1 MSIPR
6 INPSTWE
13 YVSRED
19 DAQASVLLR
28 GDHKFSG
35 VIYSYGRINVPEP
48 TVEGMAKLSFDY
60 NIEDNNNIPRDEF
73 DEEFF
78 TLIGDILVDIIEQ
91 RMEEETLIYRGG
103 TDE

>member
-1 MSIPR
+1 MR
-6 INPSTWE
+6 IDPETWE
-13 YVSRED
+13 YVSREG

-28 GDHKFSG
+28 GSHKFSG

-48 TVEGMAKLSFDY
+48 TSDGFAQLSFDY

-73 DEEFF
+73 NEEFF
-78 TLIGDILVDIIEQ
+78 TLIGDILVDIIDQ
-91 RMEEETLIYRGG
+91 KLEEETLIFKGV

>member
-1 MSIPR
+1 MR
-6 INPSTWE
+6 IDPETWK
-13 YVSRED
+13 YVSREG

-28 GDHKFSG
+28 GSHKFSG

-48 TVEGMAKLSFDY
+48 TSDGFAQLSFDY
-60 NIEDNNNIPRDEF
+60 TIEDNNNIPRDEF

-78 TLIGDILVDIIEQ
+78 TLIGDILVDIIDQ
-91 RMEEETLIYRGG
+91 KLEEETLIFKGG

>member
-1 MSIPR
+1 MKIDPE
-6 INPSTWE
+6 TWE
-13 YVSRED
+13 YVSREG

-28 GDHKFSG
+28 GNHKFSG
-35 VIYSYGRINVPEP
+35 VIYSYGRISVPEP
-48 TVEGMAKLSFDY
+48 TSRGMAPLSYDY

-73 DEEFF
+73 NEEFF
-78 TLIGDILVDIIEQ
+78 TLIGDILVDIIDQ

>member
-1 MSIPR
+1 MKIDPE
-6 INPSTWE
+6 TWE
-13 YVSRED
+13 YVSREG

-28 GDHKFSG
+28 GNHKFSG

-48 TVEGMAKLSFDY
+48 TSDGFAQLSFDY

-73 DEEFF
+73 NEEFF
-78 TLIGDILVDIIEQ
+78 TLIGDILVDIIDQ
-91 RMEEETLIYRGG
+91 KLEEETLIFKGG

>member
-1 MSIPR
+1 MKIDPE
-6 INPSTWE
+6 TWE
-13 YVSRED
+13 YVSREG

-28 GDHKFSG
+28 GTHKFSG
-35 VIYSYGRINVPEP
+35 VIYSYGRISVPEP
-48 TVEGMAKLSFDY
+48 PPEGMAQLAFDS

-78 TLIGDILVDIIEQ
+78 TLIGDILVDIIDQ

>member
-1 MSIPR
+1 MR
-6 INPSTWE
+6 IDPEMWE
-13 YVSRED
+13 YVSREG

-28 GDHKFSG
+28 GSHKFSG
-35 VIYSYGRINVPEP
+35 VIYSYGRISVPEP
-48 TVEGMAKLSFDY
+48 TPEGMAQLSFDY

-78 TLIGDILVDIIEQ
+78 TLIGDILVDIIDQ
-91 RMEEETLIYRGG
+91 KMEDRTLIFKGG

>member
-6 INPSTWE
+6 INPDTWE

-28 GDHKFSG
+28 GDPQFSG
-35 VIYSYGRINVPEP
+35 VIYSYGRISVPEP
-48 TVEGMAKLSFDY
+48 TSDGFAELSFDY

-73 DEEFF
+73 GEEFF
-78 TLIGDILVDIIEQ
+78 TLIGDILVDIIDQ
-91 RMEEETLIYRGG
+91 KLEEETLIFKGG

>member
-1 MSIPR
+1 MR
-6 INPSTWE
+6 IDPETWE
-13 YVSRED
+13 YVSREG

-28 GDHKFSG
+28 GSHKFSG

-48 TVEGMAKLSFDY
+48 TSGGFAQLSFDY
-60 NIEDNNNIPRDEF
+60 TIEDNNNIPRDEF

-78 TLIGDILVDIIEQ
+78 TLIGDILVDIIDQ
-91 RMEEETLIYRGG
+91 KLEEETLIFKGG

>member
-1 MSIPR
+1 MR
-6 INPSTWE
+6 IDPEAWE
-13 YVSRED
+13 YVSREG

-28 GDHKFSG
+28 GSHKFSG

-48 TVEGMAKLSFDY
+48 TSDGFAQLSFDY

-78 TLIGDILVDIIEQ
+78 TLIGDILVDIIDQ

>member
-1 MSIPR
+1 MKIDPE
-6 INPSTWE
+6 TWE
-13 YVSRED
+13 YVSREG

-28 GDHKFSG
+28 GNHKFSG
-35 VIYSYGRINVPEP
+35 VIYSYGRISVPEP
-48 TVEGMAKLSFDY
+48 TPEGMAQLSFDY
-60 NIEDNNNIPRDEF
+60 NIEDNTNIPRNEF

-78 TLIGDILVDIIEQ
+78 TLIGDILVDIIDQ

>member
-1 MSIPR
+1 M
-6 INPSTWE
+6 
-13 YVSRED
+13 
-19 DAQASVLLR
+19 AQ
-28 GDHKFSG
+28 
-35 VIYSYGRINVPEP
+35 
-48 TVEGMAKLSFDY
+48 LSFDY

-78 TLIGDILVDIIEQ
+78 TLIGDILVDIIDQ

>member
-1 MSIPR
+1 MKIDPE
-6 INPSTWE
+6 TWE
-13 YVSRED
+13 YVSREG

-28 GDHKFSG
+28 GNHKFSG
-35 VIYSYGRINVPEP
+35 VIYSYGRISVPEP
-48 TVEGMAKLSFDY
+48 TSDGMAQLSFDY

-78 TLIGDILVDIIEQ
+78 TLIGDILVDIIDQ

>member
-1 MSIPR
+1 MKIDPE
-6 INPSTWE
+6 TWE
-13 YVSRED
+13 YVSREG

-28 GDHKFSG
+28 GNHKFSG
-35 VIYSYGRINVPEP
+35 VIYSYGRISVPEP
-48 TVEGMAKLSFDY
+48 TSAGMAQLSFDY

-78 TLIGDILVDIIEQ
+78 TLIGDILVDIIDQ

>member
-1 MSIPR
+1 MKIDPE
-6 INPSTWE
+6 TWE
-13 YVSRED
+13 YVSREG

-28 GDHKFSG
+28 GSHKFSG
-35 VIYSYGRINVPEP
+35 VIYSYGRISVPEP
-48 TVEGMAKLSFDY
+48 TSEGMAQLSFDY

-78 TLIGDILVDIIEQ
+78 TLIGDILVDIIDQKVED
-91 RMEEETLIYRGG
+91 RTLIFKGG

>member
-1 MSIPR
+1 MR
-6 INPSTWE
+6 IDPETWE
-13 YVSRED
+13 YVSREG

-28 GDHKFSG
+28 GSHKFSG

-48 TVEGMAKLSFDY
+48 TSDGFAQLSFDY

-73 DEEFF
+73 NEEFF
-78 TLIGDILVDIIEQ
+78 TLIGDILVDIIDQ
-91 RMEEETLIYRGG
+91 KLGEETLIFKGG

>member
-1 MSIPR
+1 MKIDPE
-6 INPSTWE
+6 TWE
-13 YVSRED
+13 YVSREG

-28 GDHKFSG
+28 GNHKFSG
-35 VIYSYGRINVPEP
+35 VIYSYGRISVPEP
-48 TVEGMAKLSFDY
+48 TSEGMAQLSFDY

-78 TLIGDILVDIIEQ
+78 TLIGDILVDIIDQ

>member
-1 MSIPR
+1 MKIDPE
-6 INPSTWE
+6 TWE
-13 YVSRED
+13 YVSREG

-28 GDHKFSG
+28 GSHKLSG
-35 VIYSYGRINVPEP
+35 VIYSYGRISVPEP
-48 TVEGMAKLSFDY
+48 TPEGMAQLSFDY

-78 TLIGDILVDIIEQ
+78 TLIGDILVDIIDQ

>member
-1 MSIPR
+1 MR
-6 INPSTWE
+6 IDPETWE
-13 YVSRED
+13 YVSREG

-28 GDHKFSG
+28 GSHKFSG

-48 TVEGMAKLSFDY
+48 TSDGFAQLSFDY

-73 DEEFF
+73 NEEFF
-78 TLIGDILVDIIEQ
+78 TLIGDILVDIID
-91 RMEEETLIYRGG
+91 RKLEEETLIFKGG

>member
-1 MSIPR
+1 MKIDPE
-6 INPSTWE
+6 TWE
-13 YVSRED
+13 DVSREG

-28 GDHKFSG
+28 GNHKFSG
-35 VIYSYGRINVPEP
+35 VIYSYGRISVPEP
-48 TVEGMAKLSFDY
+48 TSRGMAQLSFDY

-78 TLIGDILVDIIEQ
+78 TLIGDILVDIIDQ

>member
-1 MSIPR
+1 MR
-6 INPSTWE
+6 IDPETWE
-13 YVSRED
+13 YVSREG

-28 GDHKFSG
+28 GSHKFSG

-48 TVEGMAKLSFDY
+48 KSDGFAQLSFDY
-60 NIEDNNNIPRDEF
+60 TIEDNNNIPRDEF

-78 TLIGDILVDIIEQ
+78 TLIGDILVDIIDQ
-91 RMEEETLIYRGG
+91 KMEDRTLIFKGG

>member
-1 MSIPR
+1 MR
-6 INPSTWE
+6 IDPETWE
-13 YVSRED
+13 YVSREG

-28 GDHKFSG
+28 GSHKFSG

-48 TVEGMAKLSFDY
+48 TSDGFAQLSFDY
-60 NIEDNNNIPRDEF
+60 TIEDNNNIPRDEF

>member
-1 MSIPR
+1 MR
-6 INPSTWE
+6 IDPETWE
-13 YVSRED
+13 YVSREG

-28 GDHKFSG
+28 GSHKFSG

-48 TVEGMAKLSFDY
+48 TSDGFAQLSFDY
-60 NIEDNNNIPRDEF
+60 TIEDNNNIPRDEF

-78 TLIGDILVDIIEQ
+78 TLIGDILVDIIDQ
-91 RMEEETLIYRGG
+91 KLEEETLIFKGG

>member
-1 MSIPR
+1 MKIDPE
-6 INPSTWE
+6 TWE
-13 YVSRED
+13 YVSREG

-28 GDHKFSG
+28 GNHKFSG
-35 VIYSYGRINVPEP
+35 VIYSYGRISVPEP
-48 TVEGMAKLSFDY
+48 TSEGMAQLSFDY
-60 NIEDNNNIPRDEF
+60 NIEDNNNIARDEF

-78 TLIGDILVDIIEQ
+78 TLIGDILVDIIDQ

>member
-1 MSIPR
+1 MKIDPE
-6 INPSTWE
+6 TWE
-13 YVSRED
+13 YVSREG

-28 GDHKFSG
+28 GNHKFSG
-35 VIYSYGRINVPEP
+35 VIYSYGRISVPEP
-48 TVEGMAKLSFDY
+48 TSEGMAQLSFDY
-60 NIEDNNNIPRDEF
+60 NIEDYNNIPRDEF

-78 TLIGDILVDIIEQ
+78 TLIGDILVDIIDQ

>member
-1 MSIPR
+1 MISR
-6 INPSTWE
+6 IDPETWE
-13 YVSRED
+13 YVSREG

-28 GDHKFSG
+28 GSHKFSG
-35 VIYSYGRINVPEP
+35 VIYSYGRISVPEP
-48 TVEGMAKLSFDY
+48 TSEGMAQLSFDY

-78 TLIGDILVDIIEQ
+78 TLIGDILVDIIDQ
-91 RMEEETLIYRGG
+91 KLEEETLIFKGG

>member
-1 MSIPR
+1 MKIDPE
-6 INPSTWE
+6 TWE
-13 YVSRED
+13 YVSREG

-28 GDHKFSG
+28 GNHKFSG
-35 VIYSYGRINVPEP
+35 VIYSYGRISVPEP
-48 TVEGMAKLSFDY
+48 TSDGFAELSFDY

-73 DEEFF
+73 GEEFF

-91 RMEEETLIYRGG
+91 RMEEETLIFKGG

>member
-1 MSIPR
+1 
-6 INPSTWE
+6 
-13 YVSRED
+13 
-19 DAQASVLLR
+19 
-28 GDHKFSG
+28 
-35 VIYSYGRINVPEP
+35 VIYSYGRISVPEP
-48 TVEGMAKLSFDY
+48 TPEGLAKLSFDY

>member
-1 MSIPR
+1 MKIDPE
-6 INPSTWE
+6 TWE
-13 YVSRED
+13 YVSREG

-28 GDHKFSG
+28 GNHKFSG
-35 VIYSYGRINVPEP
+35 VIYSYGRISVPEP
-48 TVEGMAKLSFDY
+48 TSEGMAQLSFDY
-60 NIEDNNNIPRDEF
+60 NIEDNNNIPRNEF

-78 TLIGDILVDIIEQ
+78 TLIGDILVDIIDQ

>member
-1 MSIPR
+1 MYPEKVMLNIS
-6 INPSTWE
+6 PSAWGPQILWCNLLIWTHQC
-13 YVSRED
+13 SRTHT
-19 DAQASVLLR
+19 R
-28 GDHKFSG
+28 G
-35 VIYSYGRINVPEP
+35 V
-48 TVEGMAKLSFDY
+48 AKLSFDY

>member
-1 MSIPR
+1 MKIDPE
-6 INPSTWE
+6 TWA
-13 YVSRED
+13 YVTREGD
-19 DAQASVLLR
+19 SQASVILR
-28 GDHKFSG
+28 GNHKFSG
-35 VIYSYGRINVPEP
+35 VIYSYGRISVPEP
-48 TVEGMAKLSFDY
+48 TPEGMAQLSFDY

-78 TLIGDILVDIIEQ
+78 TLIGDILVDIIDQ

>member
-1 MSIPR
+1 MR
-6 INPSTWE
+6 IDPETWE
-13 YVSRED
+13 YVSREG

-28 GDHKFSG
+28 GSHKFSG

-48 TVEGMAKLSFDY
+48 TSDGFAQLSFDY

-73 DEEFF
+73 NEEFF
-78 TLIGDILVDIIEQ
+78 TLIGDILVDIIDQ
-91 RMEEETLIYRGG
+91 KMEDRTLIFKGG